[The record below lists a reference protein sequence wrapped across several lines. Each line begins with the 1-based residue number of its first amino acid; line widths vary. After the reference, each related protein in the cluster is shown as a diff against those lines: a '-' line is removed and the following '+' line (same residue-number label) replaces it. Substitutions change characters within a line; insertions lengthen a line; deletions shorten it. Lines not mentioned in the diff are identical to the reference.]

1 MWTNDAGIELS
12 RASLR
17 VSSTCNCLDLVPKHG
32 VDYHR
37 ALGLLRGQQN
47 MSFSWAY
54 GKIDREELQKVGC
67 SND

>member
-1 MWTNDAGIELS
+1 MAL
-12 RASLR
+12 LR
-17 VSSTCNCLDLVPKHG
+17 VSSTCNCLDLVLKDD
-32 VDYHR
+32 VDCHR
-37 ALGLLRGQQN
+37 ALGPLRGQQN